1 MILTV
6 VWFLLPC
13 HVRPIFNSSTT
24 LCVTPR
30 YFLHRRW
37 LHRRWLTLALN
48 LKMSLTLTLTIT
60 LTLTLTLT
68 LTRRTCLSAVMPHM
82 IRSISLLLSVLLTL
96 IRPLRAFYPDLP
108 LTKGCYNNHA
118 TFYTC
123 GGYTCSG
130 FTIGFTF
137 TGRSRISKGCLRML
151 LVFAFLSARDR
162 TLGLRYTV
170 HIM

>member
-1 MILTV
+1 MILTA
-6 VWFLLPC
+6 VWFLLDMILPPTRTKPSPN
-13 HVRPIFNSSTT
+13 HIRIKDSLKFSGRNYKADFFSNSLPT
-24 LCVTPR
+24 
-30 YFLHRRW
+30 
-37 LHRRWLTLALN
+37 
-48 LKMSLTLTLTIT
+48 MSARIAAKKDVPFC
-60 LTLTLTLT
+60 
-68 LTRRTCLSAVMPHM
+68 RDASYD
-82 IRSISLLLSVLLTL
+82 ISLLPSVLLTLIRPLPL

>member
-1 MILTV
+1 MILIYYDIVLIILIWFLPFYRLVILYDSLAFLPFYISLLYVSYPDMILTV

-82 IRSISLLLSVLLTL
+82 IRSISLLPSVLLTL

-108 LTKGCYNNHA
+108 LTKGC
-118 TFYTC
+118 
-123 GGYTCSG
+123 
-130 FTIGFTF
+130 
-137 TGRSRISKGCLRML
+137 
-151 LVFAFLSARDR
+151 
-162 TLGLRYTV
+162 
-170 HIM
+170 